1 MAIVIDTGALIKA
14 PALSAVSPRFYTVQR
29 VLNEVRDKHSRQ
41 ALAVRLEE
49 IVVLEPTEEDLRYV
63 GEFARKTGDLGVL
76 SATDLQVIAL
86 ACRLERERNG
96 GLALRTE
103 PVTVPAHE
111 EKPANLP
118 DSAMESVP
126 SEVVLPVD
134 RDQEEEKQGED
145 VEMDTVL
152 PTASAEPEPAV
163 IPDSEDPEDDEEGW
177 ITPENYKKTPT
188 PMDLSDPTTS
198 VISTDFAIQNVVLQM
213 GLRLISLQGRRIR
226 HLKRWIKRCS
236 CCFKITKDT
245 QKEFCYYCGNNTL
258 YRVSCEVDEQG
269 EVHYRDQPPK
279 RVNLRGTK
287 YPIPNPKSGRDA
299 HNLILR
305 EDELLYMG
313 GRQYSWNKSV
323 QGTPLDHDSVEV
335 FGIVGKQ
342 QVNGHF
348 GATRRNPNEPVKSK
362 RKKR

>member
-14 PALSAVSPRFYTVQR
+14 PALSALGQRFYTVQR

-41 ALAVRLEE
+41 ALGLRLEE
-49 IVVLEPTEEDLRYV
+49 IMVLEPTEEDLRYV

-96 GLALRTE
+96 GLALKTE
-103 PVTVPAHE
+103 PVTVPVQQETPPVDTAEGAEPMDKDCE
-111 EKPANLP
+111 EAKE
-118 DSAMESVP
+118 DEEMEA
-126 SEVVLPVD
+126 VLPAA
-134 RDQEEEKQGED
+134 
-145 VEMDTVL
+145 T
-152 PTASAEPEPAV
+152 TEPAISTV
-163 IPDSEDPEDDEEGW
+163 TPEADDPEDDDQGW
-177 ITPENYKKTPT
+177 ITPENYKQTPT
-188 PMDLSDPTTS
+188 SIDLSDPTTS

-213 GLRLISLQGRRIR
+213 GLRLISVQGRRIH

-269 EVHYRDQPPK
+269 QVSYRDQPPK
-279 RVNLRGTK
+279 RINLRGTK
-287 YPIPNPKSGRDA
+287 YPIPNPKSGRDS
-299 HNLILR
+299 HNIILR

-313 GRQYSWNKSV
+313 GRQYSWNKAALV
-323 QGTPLDHDSVEV
+323 TPLDHDSAEV
-335 FGIVGKQ
+335 FGITGKQ
-342 QVNGHF
+342 QPVNGHF
-348 GATRRNPNEPVKSK
+348 GASRRNPNEPLKSK